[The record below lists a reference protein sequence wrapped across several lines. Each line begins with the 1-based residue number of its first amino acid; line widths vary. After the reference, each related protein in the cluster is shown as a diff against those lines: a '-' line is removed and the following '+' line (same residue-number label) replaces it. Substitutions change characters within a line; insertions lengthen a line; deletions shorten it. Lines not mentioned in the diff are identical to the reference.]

1 MKIVFI
7 GTVEFSARAL
17 EKLLEINADIVGIV
31 TRKES
36 KINSDF
42 IDLTPI
48 GKEFGIPTTY
58 TKDINDTE
66 NLTWIRKLEPDILM
80 CFGWSALIRKE
91 LLEIPPMGVVG
102 FHPALLPNNRGRH
115 PLIWAKVLGLEKS
128 GNTFFL
134 MDEGAD
140 TGDIL
145 TQRSF
150 VITEIDD
157 ASSLYKKMIDL
168 AMIQIPELHHQLKSG
183 DYSRYAQDRVDGN
196 KWRKRTIKDGLIDFR
211 MSTQLICNL
220 VRALTRP
227 YPGAHLSIGGNNYSV
242 WKVEKGVRVSL
253 PANIEPG
260 KVLRIERNKI
270 EVKTGNGSVWLVD
283 HELKDLELIGKFL

>member
-1 MKIVFI
+1 MKILFI
-7 GTVEFSARAL
+7 GTVEFSARVL

-31 TRKES
+31 TKKES

-42 IDLTPI
+42 IDLSPI

-58 TKDINDTE
+58 TKNINDKET
-66 NLTWIRKLEPDILM
+66 LAWIRGLEPDIIM
-80 CFGWSALIRKE
+80 CFGWSALIKKE
-91 LLEIPPMGVVG
+91 LLKIPPMGVVG

-134 MDEGAD
+134 MDESAD

-145 TQRSF
+145 SQRSF
-150 VITEIDD
+150 VITENDD
-157 ASSLYKKMIDL
+157 ACSLYKKMVAL
-168 AMIQIPELHHQLKSG
+168 AMIQIPELHEQLKS
-183 DYSRYAQDRVDGN
+183 DDCPRYPQDRDAGN
-196 KWRKRTIKDGLIDFR
+196 YWRKRTRNDGLIDFR

-220 VRALTRP
+220 VRALTKP
-227 YPGAHLSIGGNNYSV
+227 YPGAHLSIGGNTYLV
-242 WKVEKGVRVSL
+242 WKVEKGERLSL

-260 KVLRIERNKI
+260 KVLRIEENKI
-270 EVKTGNGSVWLVD
+270 EVKT
-283 HELKDLELIGKFL
+283 

>member
-1 MKIVFI
+1 MKILFI
-7 GTVEFSARAL
+7 GTVEFSARAI
-17 EKLLEINADIVGIV
+17 EKLLEIHADIVGIV

-36 KINSDF
+36 PINSDF

-48 GKEFGIPTTY
+48 GKEFGIPTKY
-58 TKDINDTE
+58 TNDINDTE
-66 NLTWIRKLEPDILM
+66 TLSWIRELAPDILM
-80 CFGWSALIRKE
+80 CFGWSALIKKE
-91 LLEIPPMGVVG
+91 LLELPPMGVVG

-145 TQRSF
+145 SQRSF
-150 VITEIDD
+150 AITDNDD
-157 ASSLYKKMIDL
+157 ASSLYKKMVDL
-168 AMIQIPELHHQLKSG
+168 AMIQIPELHEQLKSG
-183 DYSRYAQDRVDGN
+183 VYPRYAQDKDDGN
-196 KWRKRTIKDGLIDFR
+196 KWRKRKIKDGLIDFR

-227 YPGAHLSIGGNNYSV
+227 YPGAHLAIGGTTYSV
-242 WKVEKGVRVSL
+242 WKVEKGAKVFR

-260 KVLRIERNKI
+260 KVLRIDGNKI
-270 EVKTGNGSVWLVD
+270 EVKTGDGSVWLVD
-283 HELKDLELIGKFL
+283 HDLKGVDLIGKFL